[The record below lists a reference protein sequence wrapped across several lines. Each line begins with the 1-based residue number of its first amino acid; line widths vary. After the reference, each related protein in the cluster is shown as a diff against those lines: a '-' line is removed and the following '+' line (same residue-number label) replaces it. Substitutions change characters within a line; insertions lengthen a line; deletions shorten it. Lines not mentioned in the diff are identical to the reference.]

1 MKNPF
6 DNLDKILEHR
16 VRLQIMSVLVA
27 NESYD
32 FNALKELLDVTD
44 GNLATNLKALEKEK
58 YIAVNKSF
66 VDRKPNTRYKVTE
79 RGRSAFKKHLD
90 GMEELIRQQKSNR

>member
-6 DNLDKILEHR
+6 ENLDKTLEHR
-16 VRLQIMSVLVA
+16 LRLQIVSVLVA

-32 FNALKELLDVTD
+32 FNALKELLDTTD
-44 GNLATNLKALEKEK
+44 GNLATHLKALEREK
-58 YIAVNKSF
+58 YISVTKSF
-66 VDRKPNTRYKVTE
+66 IDRKPNTRYKISE

-90 GMEELIRQQKSNR
+90 ALEELIRQQKK

>member
-6 DNLDKILEHR
+6 ENLDKVMEHR
-16 VRLQIMSVLVA
+16 VRLQIVSVLVA
-27 NESYD
+27 NDSYD

-44 GNLATNLKALEKEK
+44 GNLATHLKALEREK
-58 YIAVNKSF
+58 YISVSKSF
-66 VDRKPNTRYKVTE
+66 VERKPNTRYKISE

-90 GMEELIRQQKSNR
+90 ALEELIKQQKK